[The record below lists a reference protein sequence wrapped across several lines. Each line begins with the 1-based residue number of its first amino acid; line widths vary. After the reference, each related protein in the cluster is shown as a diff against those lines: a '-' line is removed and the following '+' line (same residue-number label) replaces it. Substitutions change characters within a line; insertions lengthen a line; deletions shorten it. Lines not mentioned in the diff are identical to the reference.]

1 MNLGVLG
8 RPVALLVI
16 LVSLGCSNQP
26 RTGVVTGVV
35 RFRGSELTGGTVTF
49 MGPNGQ
55 SGAGRIRP
63 DGRYEVPNAPLGENK
78 IAVDT
83 PPPEGTTDPTN
94 LANPPQAP
102 EQLEYF
108 KLPAQYSDP
117 NQSGL
122 RTTVKDGKQTHNID
136 LD

>member
-1 MNLGVLG
+1 MKVGTVG
-8 RPVALLVI
+8 RFAGLLVI
-16 LVSLGCSNQP
+16 VVGVGCSNQP
-26 RTGVVTGVV
+26 PTGQVSGVV

-55 SGAGRIRP
+55 SGAGRIQAN
-63 DGRYEVPNAPLGENK
+63 GRYDVLNAPLGENK

-94 LANPPQAP
+94 LANPPVAA
-102 EQLEYF
+102 EEMEYF
-108 KLPAQYSDP
+108 KLPAQFSDP

-122 RTTVKDGKQTHNID
+122 RVTVKEGKQKHDID
-136 LD
+136 IE